1 MRIILKRT
9 FDIVFSLIGLIILS
23 PVLLI
28 ISLIIKLKMPGA
40 PVFFIQLR
48 VGQNECF
55 FKMIK
60 FRTMVA
66 SPSTNCVS
74 VKGDA
79 RITPLGAVL
88 RKHKLDELPELLNV
102 LSGQMSLVGPRP
114 DVPGYYDRLSGDD
127 RKILELK
134 PGITGPATLLY
145 ADEEEFLATVSDP
158 IKYNDEII
166 FPEKVRINLEYY
178 YNNSFFGDIKIIL
191 KTIFLR

>member
-1 MRIILKRT
+1 
-9 FDIVFSLIGLIILS
+9 
-23 PVLLI
+23 
-28 ISLIIKLKMPGA
+28 
-40 PVFFIQLR
+40 
-48 VGQNECF
+48 
-55 FKMIK
+55 MIK

>member
-1 MRIILKRT
+1 MRIILKRI
-9 FDIVFSLIGLIILS
+9 FDVVFSLIGLIILS

-28 ISLIIKLKMPGA
+28 ISIIIKLKMPGG
-40 PVFFIQLR
+40 PVFFIQVR
-48 VGQNECF
+48 VGQNGRL

-60 FRTMVA
+60 FRTMIS
-66 SPSTNCVS
+66 SPSSNSVS

-79 RITPLGAVL
+79 RITALGAVL
-88 RKHKLDELPELLNV
+88 RNHKLDELPELLNV
-102 LSGQMSLVGPRP
+102 LMGQMSFVGPRP

-134 PGITGPATLLY
+134 PGITGPATLVY
-145 ADEEEFLATVSDP
+145 ANEEEFLATVSDP

-178 YNNSFFGDIKIIL
+178 YKNSFFGDIIIIL
-191 KTIFLR
+191 KTIFLQ